1 MAAIL
6 LSSMALAFSGAV
18 MPGPMLTYTIRQSL
32 STGSKAGFLITLGHA
47 LLELLLIVVIFFGF
61 DIILQ
66 SVAAQTAI
74 GLVGGALLS
83 YMGVDMVLNALRDK
97 LKIDLN
103 GDGNGNRNMVLSGA
117 AISAMNPYFLI
128 WWAIIGLGFLLSA
141 YQGFGIWGIAAFYI
155 GHIATDFLWY
165 GALSIIIGKTRRFI
179 SQKVYRV
186 IVATL
191 GAVLIYFGTTFVVKA
206 IQAIV

>member
-18 MPGPMLTYTIRQSL
+18 MPGPLLTYTIRQALTS
-32 STGSKAGFLITLGHA
+32 GSKAGFLIILGHA
-47 LLELLLIVVIFFGF
+47 LLELVLIVVIFFGF
-61 DIILQ
+61 DLILQ

-74 GLVGGALLS
+74 GLIGGALLG
-83 YMGVDMVLNALRDK
+83 YMGVGMVAGALRDR
-97 LKIDLN
+97 LKIDLD
-103 GDGNGNRNMVLSGA
+103 GGGNGNRSMVLSGV

-141 YQGFGIWGIAAFYI
+141 YQAFGIWGVAAFYV
-155 GHIATDFLWY
+155 GHISIDFLWY
-165 GALSIIIGKTRRFI
+165 GGMSVLIGRTRRFI

-186 IVATL
+186 IVAIL
-191 GAVLIYFGTTFVVKA
+191 GAVLIYFGITFVVKA
-206 IQAIV
+206 MQTIL